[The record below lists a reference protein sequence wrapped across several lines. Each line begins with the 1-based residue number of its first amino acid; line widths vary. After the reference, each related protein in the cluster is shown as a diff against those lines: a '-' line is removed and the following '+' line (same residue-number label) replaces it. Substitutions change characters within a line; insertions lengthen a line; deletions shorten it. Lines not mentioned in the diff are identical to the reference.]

1 MKIAI
6 KRGGKARAAAAD
18 DAVVGTRHTS
28 VGSAVLDAPEETHAP
43 EWERSTPWPGG
54 GPAPA
59 GALQRGFGGPQDEA
73 AESHHESYEEE
84 YIPRR
89 GGARAGLRG
98 LSRSVGGRVLLG
110 SAVALVLGMLAL
122 VVAGARSFL
131 LHDDRFMIASSSQI
145 EMEGNVHLTRD
156 ELLSVFAGDL
166 ERNIFRV
173 SLAERR
179 ADLERLPW
187 VEHATVMRLLPNR
200 LRVQITERTPVAFVR
215 QGTQIGLVDAAG
227 VLLDMPAD
235 SAGDPHYT
243 FPVLTGINAS
253 DPLEARQSRM
263 DLYERFLHALDS
275 SGEHLSNQLSEVD
288 VSNPEDVK
296 ALVTTDG
303 SDVLVHF
310 GEGQFLER
318 FHAFQQHLPEWRQ
331 QYPKLAAADMR
342 YEGQVVLEMQKGEGV
357 PPPDIAA
364 NPPATATPQP
374 VAAVSNVTKPV
385 AVKPAANKPAPNKPA
400 AKKPVAAHAAH
411 TARRSPAR
419 AASSKLASKSAA
431 AKARERAL
439 AHARLMHLR
448 AEAAQSSTGGTR

>member
-6 KRGGKARAAAAD
+6 KRGGKTRAAAD
-18 DAVVGTRHTS
+18 DPVVGARRTS
-28 VGSAVLDAPEETHAP
+28 VGSAVLDAPEEAHAP

-59 GALQRGFGGPQDEA
+59 GALQRGFGGPQDDTSEVHND
-73 AESHHESYEEE
+73 SHEEE

-110 SAVALVLGMLAL
+110 SAVALVLGMVVL

-215 QGTQIGLVDAAG
+215 QGTQIGLVDATG
-227 VLLDMPAD
+227 VLLDMPAE
-235 SAGDPHYT
+235 SAGDPRYT
-243 FPVLTGINAS
+243 FPVLTGIVAS
-253 DPLEARQSRM
+253 DPPEARRQRM
-263 DLYERFLHALDS
+263 DVYERFLHELDS
-275 SGEHLSNQLSEVD
+275 TGEHLSNQLSEVD

-310 GEGQFLER
+310 GEGQFLQR

-357 PPPDIAA
+357 PTPTPAA
-364 NPPATATPQP
+364 P
-374 VAAVSNVTKPV
+374 VAAAPPVSKPV
-385 AVKPAANKPAPNKPA
+385 AVKPAAPRATAVKPSA
-400 AKKPVAAHAAH
+400 AKP
-411 TARRSPAR
+411 TAGATAR
-419 AASSKLASKSAA
+419 AARRIPAHSAVSKSAA

-448 AEAAQSSTGGTR
+448 AEAAQSSTGGAR